1 MSDIRFSKEEYDT
14 RLDSLNT
21 LNESLNPIYSS
32 EITQGEIVSESM
44 DIFLELY
51 SEILNIVR
59 YYKWSMTHSIQSLRN
74 AGEVLEQA
82 DQDASHL
89 F

>member
-44 DIFLELY
+44 DTFLELY

-59 YYKWSMTHSIQSLRN
+59 YYKWSMTRSIQSLRN
-74 AGEVLEQA
+74 AGEALEQA